1 MFALN
6 ALHDVLITANITQK
20 QTVTQLPATH
30 HSHIADI
37 VYNFMP
43 KDIWS
48 LSVGLII
55 GSTVATFI
63 LQKYYRVRP
72 ISHYF
77 EVRIVNLHRE

>member
-6 ALHDVLITANITQK
+6 ALRDVLITANITQK

-48 LSVGLII
+48 LSAGLII
-55 GSTVATFI
+55 GSAATFI
-63 LQKYYRVRP
+63 LQKYYRIRP
-72 ISHYF
+72 VNHPF
-77 EVRIVNLHRE
+77 EVRLVNLHRE